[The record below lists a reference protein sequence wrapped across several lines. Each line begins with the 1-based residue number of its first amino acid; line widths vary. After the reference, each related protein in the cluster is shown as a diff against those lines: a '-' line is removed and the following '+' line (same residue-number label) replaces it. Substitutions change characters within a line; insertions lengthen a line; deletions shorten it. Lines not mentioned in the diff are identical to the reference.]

1 MKFYN
6 SLFIITFVILS
17 FGLLSSS
24 KSYDVNKNLSIVT
37 TAIPFSIVKSY
48 NQKWISGVQ
57 GGGLS
62 EDLYLEVNQT
72 SEGVQL
78 KKLYFRNKITEVKK
92 SKESLYVGHFKTNKI
107 RCVEDNA
114 KQNEVI
120 NSSPIEFPFQ
130 LKDNEGVLSYQYRH
144 KIYHHKIAN
153 IIEKEV
159 MAYPFINN

>member
-1 MKFYN
+1 MKFFNY
-6 SLFIITFVILS
+6 LFIITFVIIF
-17 FGLLSSS
+17 FGLLSGC
-24 KSYDVNKNLSIVT
+24 KSCDVNKSLSKVT

-57 GGGLS
+57 GGGS
-62 EDLYLEVNQT
+62 GEDLYLEINQI

-92 SKESLYVGHFKTNKI
+92 SKESIYVGHFKTNEI
-107 RCVEDNA
+107 GFVEDNA
-114 KQNEVI
+114 RQNEVI
-120 NSSPIEFPFQ
+120 NLSPSEFPFQ
-130 LKDNEGVLSYQYRH
+130 LKDNEGVLSYQYGH

-159 MAYPFINN
+159 MLYPIY